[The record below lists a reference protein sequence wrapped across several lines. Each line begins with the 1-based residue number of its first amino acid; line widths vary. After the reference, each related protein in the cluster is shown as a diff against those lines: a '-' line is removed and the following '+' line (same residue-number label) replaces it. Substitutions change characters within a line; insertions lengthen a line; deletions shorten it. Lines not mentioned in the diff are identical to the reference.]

1 MKRFHTRAH
10 GSRRFG
16 IRDPH
21 FLRPNGSYRGGIRL

>member
-1 MKRFHTRAH
+1 MKRFNSGFH

-21 FLRPNGSYRGGIRL
+21 FLNRVGTYRGGERL